1 LQAQRKRKNRVAE
14 VSLLTSAATGL
25 KFVNQPPESPGGEFA
40 PSFRII
46 APFAPA
52 MIQQVGMGR

>member
-1 LQAQRKRKNRVAE
+1 VAE